1 MSQQVHSPVSH
12 FRLLVVVGIVFA
24 VAAVMLWR
32 AVDLHVLNKDFLQ
45 SQGNA
50 RYMRTMPVAAHRGVI
65 TDRHGEPLA
74 VSTPVDSVW
83 INPAEF
89 MSARTSWNK
98 IINLLSLNADKVER
112 LVLQRA
118 KREFVYL
125 KRHIRPELAEKV
137 AALNI
142 DGVYLQREYR
152 RYYPAGEVAAHVLGF
167 TNVDDAG
174 QEGLELAYN
183 DWLRGKSG
191 RKMVIKDRLGRTI
204 KHVESI
210 QAAEPGKDLMLSID
224 RRLQYLT
231 YRELKRA
238 VLQYKA
244 KSGSAV
250 ILDTQTGE
258 VLAMANQPSYNP
270 NNRKKLSSYRLRN
283 RAVTDVFEPGS
294 TIKPFTIAAAL
305 ESGRYKANSIV
316 NTSPGYFRIG
326 KYVVQDIKNY
336 GRINLSTIMAK
347 SSNVGASKLALGI
360 SAKNLTDLH
369 SRIGFG
375 FSTGSGFPG
384 EVGGILNM
392 PTEKQ
397 LVEKATLSYGY
408 GLSVTPLQL
417 ARSYAAIANNG
428 VMPAVS
434 FTRIEQVENETKV
447 MSVKHAKQIRK
458 MLEAVVSKDGTGN
471 KASVAGYRI
480 AGKTGTVK
488 KASAGG
494 YSDDSYVAVFAGMAP
509 ASNPRLAMVV
519 TINEPVGDVYYGGKV
534 AAPVFSKVMSGA
546 LRLMDI
552 SPDNISNK
560 SAQLAGAPHITNI
573 TKGGTL

>member
-1 MSQQVHSPVSH
+1 MRQQVHSPVSH

-32 AVDLHVLNKDFLQ
+32 AVDLHVFNKEFLQ

-89 MSARTSWNK
+89 LTARTSWNK
-98 IINLLSLNADKVER
+98 LTRLLSLKTDKVER
-112 LVLQRA
+112 LVLQRK

-125 KRHIRPELAEKV
+125 KRHIRPDLAEQV

-142 DGVYLQREYR
+142 AGVYLQREYR

-167 TNVDDAG
+167 TNIDDVG

-183 DWLRGKSG
+183 DWLRGESG

-210 QAAEPGKDLMLSID
+210 QAAQPGKDLTLSID

-244 KSGSAV
+244 KSGSAI

-258 VLAMANQPSYNP
+258 VLAMVNQPSYNP
-270 NNRKKLSSYRLRN
+270 NNRSKLNSYRLRN

-294 TIKPFTIAAAL
+294 TIKPFTVAAAL
-305 ESGRYKANSIV
+305 ESGRFKPNSIV

-326 KYVVQDIKNY
+326 KYVVQDVKNY

-347 SSNVGASKLALGI
+347 SSNVGASKLALAI
-360 SAKNLTDLH
+360 SAKNLTDVH
-369 SRIGFG
+369 TRIGFG
-375 FSTGSGFPG
+375 FVTGSGFPG
-384 EVGGILNM
+384 EVGGIMNM

-397 LVEKATLSYGY
+397 LVERATLSYGY

-417 ARSYAAIANNG
+417 VRAYAAIANDG
-428 VMPAVS
+428 VMPHVS
-434 FTRIEQVENETKV
+434 FIKVAQAESKTRVLSAKY
-447 MSVKHAKQIRK
+447 AKQIRE
-458 MLEAVVSKDGTGN
+458 MLEVVVSKKGTGYR
-471 KASVAGYRI
+471 AAVSGYRI

-494 YSDDSYVAVFAGMAP
+494 YSDDRYVAVFAGMAP
-509 ASNPRLAMVV
+509 ASKPRLAMVV
-519 TINEPVGDVYYGGKV
+519 TINEPRGDVYYGGKI

-546 LRLMDI
+546 LRLLDI
-552 SPDNISNK
+552 APDNISNK
-560 SAQLAGAPHITNI
+560 SVHLADASTVKMGGAF
-573 TKGGTL
+573 

>member
-1 MSQQVHSPVSH
+1 MRQQVHSPVSH

-32 AVDLHVLNKDFLQ
+32 AVDLHVFNKEFLQ

-89 MSARTSWNK
+89 LTARTSWNK
-98 IINLLSLNADKVER
+98 LTRLLSLKTDKVER
-112 LVLQRA
+112 LVLQRK

-125 KRHIRPELAEKV
+125 KRHIRPDLAEQI

-142 DGVYLQREYR
+142 AGVYLQREYR

-167 TNVDDAG
+167 TNIDDVG

-183 DWLRGKSG
+183 DWLRGESG

-210 QAAEPGKDLMLSID
+210 QAAQPGKDLTLSID

-258 VLAMANQPSYNP
+258 VLAMVNQPSYNP
-270 NNRKKLSSYRLRN
+270 NNRSKLNSYRLRN

-294 TIKPFTIAAAL
+294 TIKPFTVAAAL
-305 ESGRYKANSIV
+305 ESGRFKPNSIV

-326 KYVVQDIKNY
+326 KYVVQDVKNY
-336 GRINLSTIMAK
+336 GQINLSTIMAK
-347 SSNVGASKLALGI
+347 SSNVGASKLALAI
-360 SAKNLTDLH
+360 SAKNLTDVH
-369 SRIGFG
+369 TRIGFG
-375 FSTGSGFPG
+375 FVTGSGFPG
-384 EVGGILNM
+384 EVGGIMNM

-397 LVEKATLSYGY
+397 LVERATLSYGY

-417 ARSYAAIANNG
+417 VRAYAAIANDG
-428 VMPAVS
+428 VMPHVS
-434 FTRIEQVENETKV
+434 FIRVNQAESETRVLSAKY
-447 MSVKHAKQIRK
+447 AKQIRE
-458 MLEAVVSKDGTGN
+458 MLEVVVSKKGTGYR
-471 KASVAGYRI
+471 AAVSGYRI

-494 YSDDSYVAVFAGMAP
+494 YSDDRYVAVFAGMAP
-509 ASNPRLAMVV
+509 ASKPRLAMVV
-519 TINEPVGDVYYGGKV
+519 TINEPRGDVYYGGKI

-546 LRLMDI
+546 LRLLDI
-552 SPDNISNK
+552 APDNIPNK
-560 SAQLAGAPHITNI
+560 SVHLADASTVKMGGAF
-573 TKGGTL
+573 

>member
-1 MSQQVHSPVSH
+1 MRQQVHSPVSH

-32 AVDLHVLNKDFLQ
+32 AVDLHVFNKEFLQ

-50 RYMRTMPVAAHRGVI
+50 RFMRTMPVAAHRGVI
-65 TDRHGEPLA
+65 TDRYGEPLA

-89 MSARTSWNK
+89 LTARTSWNK
-98 IINLLSLNADKVER
+98 LTRLLSLKTEKVER
-112 LVLQRA
+112 LVLQRK

-125 KRHIRPELAEKV
+125 KRHIRPDLAEQI

-142 DGVYLQREYR
+142 AGVYLQREYR

-167 TNVDDAG
+167 TNIDDVG

-183 DWLRGKSG
+183 DWLRGESG

-210 QAAEPGKDLMLSID
+210 QAAQPGKDLTLSID

-244 KSGSAV
+244 KSGSAI

-258 VLAMANQPSYNP
+258 VLAMVNQPSYNP
-270 NNRKKLSSYRLRN
+270 NNRSKLNSYRLRN

-305 ESGRYKANSIV
+305 ESGRFKPSSIV

-326 KYVVQDIKNY
+326 KYVVQDVKNY

-347 SSNVGASKLALGI
+347 SSNVGASKLALAI
-360 SAKNLTDLH
+360 SAKNLTDVH
-369 SRIGFG
+369 TRIGFG
-375 FSTGSGFPG
+375 FVTGSGFPG
-384 EVGGILNM
+384 EVGGIMNM

-397 LVEKATLSYGY
+397 LVERATLSYGY

-417 ARSYAAIANNG
+417 VHAYAAIANDG
-428 VMPAVS
+428 VMPHVS
-434 FTRIEQVENETKV
+434 FIKVAQAESKTRVLSAKY
-447 MSVKHAKQIRK
+447 AKQIRE
-458 MLEAVVSKDGTGN
+458 MLEVVVSKKGTGYR
-471 KASVAGYRI
+471 AAVSGYRI

-494 YSDDSYVAVFAGMAP
+494 YSDDRYVAVFAGMAP
-509 ASNPRLAMVV
+509 ASKPRLAMVV
-519 TINEPVGDVYYGGKV
+519 TINEPRGDVYYGGKI

-546 LRLMDI
+546 LRLLDI
-552 SPDNISNK
+552 APDNISNK
-560 SAQLAGAPHITNI
+560 SVHLADAATVKMGEAF
-573 TKGGTL
+573 

>member
-1 MSQQVHSPVSH
+1 MSNQVHIPVSH
-12 FRLLVVVGIVFA
+12 FRLLVVVGIVLA
-24 VAAVMLWR
+24 VAAIMLWR

-65 TDRHGEPLA
+65 TDRHGDPLA

-89 MSARTSWNK
+89 LTARTSWGHLTK
-98 IINLLSLNADKVER
+98 LLSLKIDKVER
-112 LVLQRA
+112 LVLQRK

-125 KRHIRPELAEKV
+125 KRHIRPDLGEQVEK
-137 AALNI
+137 LNI
-142 DGVYLQREYR
+142 AGVYLQREYR

-167 TNVDDAG
+167 TNIDDAG

-183 DWLRGKSG
+183 DWLQGQSGK
-191 RKMVIKDRLGRTI
+191 KMVIKDRLGRTI

-210 QAAEPGKDLMLSID
+210 KAAQPGNNLALSID

-238 VLQYKA
+238 VTQYKA

-250 ILDTQTGE
+250 ILDTKTGE
-258 VLAMANQPSYNP
+258 VLAMVNQPSYNP
-270 NNRKKLSSYRLRN
+270 NNRRKLKSSHLRN

-294 TIKPFTIAAAL
+294 TIKPFTVAAAL
-305 ESGRYKANSIV
+305 ESGKFKANSVI
-316 NTSPGYFRIG
+316 NTSPGYYSIG
-326 KYVVQDIKNY
+326 KYVVQDVKNY
-336 GRINLSTIMAK
+336 GRINLSTILSK
-347 SSNVGASKLALGI
+347 SSNIGASKLALGI
-360 SAKNLTDLH
+360 SAKNLTDVH

-384 EVGGILNM
+384 EVAGIINL

-397 LVEKATLSYGY
+397 LVERATLSYGY

-417 ARSYAAIANNG
+417 ARAYGAIANNG
-428 VMPAVS
+428 MMPATS
-434 FTRIEQVENETKV
+434 FIRVEEIERGERVLPKEY
-447 MSVKHAKQIRK
+447 AKQIRK
-458 MLEAVVSKDGTGN
+458 MLEAVVNKNGTGSR
-471 KASVAGYRI
+471 AAVAGYRI
-480 AGKTGTVK
+480 SGKTGTVK

-494 YSDDSYVAVFAGMAP
+494 YSDDSYVALFAGMAP

-519 TINEPVGDVYYGGKV
+519 TINEPQGDVYYGGKV

-546 LRLMDI
+546 LRLMNI
-552 SPDNISNK
+552 APDNVSDNK
-560 SAQLAGAPHITNI
+560 VQLATL
-573 TKGGTL
+573 TKRGGI

>member
-1 MSQQVHSPVSH
+1 MSNQVHSPVSL

-24 VAAVMLWR
+24 VAATMLWR

-65 TDRHGEPLA
+65 TDRHGDPLA

-89 MSARTSWNK
+89 LTARTSWGQLTK
-98 IINLLSLNADKVER
+98 LLSLKIDKVER
-112 LVLQRA
+112 LVLQRE

-125 KRHIRPELAEKV
+125 KRHIHPDLAEQVEK
-137 AALNI
+137 LNI
-142 DGVYLQREYR
+142 AGVYLQREYH
-152 RYYPAGEVAAHVLGF
+152 RYYPAGEVTAHVLGF
-167 TNVDDAG
+167 TNIDDAG

-183 DWLRGKSG
+183 DWLQGKSG
-191 RKMVIKDRLGRTI
+191 KKMVIKDRLGRTI
-204 KHVESI
+204 KHVESVK
-210 QAAEPGKDLMLSID
+210 AAQPGNDLALSID

-238 VLQYKA
+238 VNQYKA

-250 ILDTQTGE
+250 ILDTKTGE
-258 VLAMANQPSYNP
+258 VLAMVNQPSYNP
-270 NNRKKLSSYRLRN
+270 NNRRKLKSSHLRN

-294 TIKPFTIAAAL
+294 TIKPFTVAAAL
-305 ESGRYKANSIV
+305 ESGKFKASSVIS
-316 NTSPGYFRIG
+316 TSPGYYRIG
-326 KYVVQDIKNY
+326 KYVVQDVKNY
-336 GRINLSTIMAK
+336 GRINLSTILSK
-347 SSNVGASKLALGI
+347 SSNIGASKLALGI
-360 SAKNLTDLH
+360 SAKNLTDVH

-384 EVGGILNM
+384 EVAGIINL

-397 LVEKATLSYGY
+397 LVERATLSYGY

-417 ARSYAAIANNG
+417 ARAYGAIANDG
-428 VMPAVS
+428 VMPTTS
-434 FTRIEQVENETKV
+434 FIRVDEAERKERVLPI
-447 MSVKHAKQIRK
+447 KHAKQVRK
-458 MLEAVVSKDGTGN
+458 MLEAVVSKKGTGSR
-471 KASVAGYRI
+471 AAVAGYRI
-480 AGKTGTVK
+480 SGKTGTVK

-494 YSDDSYVAVFAGMAP
+494 YSDDGYIALFAGMAP

-519 TINEPVGDVYYGGKV
+519 TINEPQGDVYYGGKV

-552 SPDNISNK
+552 APDNVSDNTVQF
-560 SAQLAGAPHITNI
+560 ATLTTGGNI
-573 TKGGTL
+573 

>member
-1 MSQQVHSPVSH
+1 LSNQVHSPVSH

-24 VAAVMLWR
+24 VTAVMLWR
-32 AVDLHVLNKDFLQ
+32 AVDLHVMNKDFLQ

-89 MSARTSWNK
+89 MTARTSWNK
-98 IINLLSLNADKVER
+98 VISLLSLNTEKVER

-118 KREFVYL
+118 EREFVYL
-125 KRHIRPELAEKV
+125 KRHIRPELAGKV

-167 TNVDDAG
+167 TNIDDAG

-183 DWLRGKSG
+183 DWLRGDSG
-191 RKMVIKDRLGRTI
+191 RKMVIKDRLGRTV

-210 QAAEPGKDLMLSID
+210 QAAQPGKDLTLSID

-238 VLQYKA
+238 VLRYKA

-250 ILDTQTGE
+250 ILDTRTGE

-294 TIKPFTIAAAL
+294 TIKPFTVAAAL
-305 ESGRYKANSIV
+305 ESGRFKSNSVV
-316 NTSPGYFRIG
+316 NTSPGFFRIG

-360 SAKNLTDLH
+360 SAKNLTDVH

-375 FSTGSGFPG
+375 LTTGSGFPG

-392 PTEKQ
+392 PNEKQ

-434 FTRIEQVENETKV
+434 FTRIEKVENETKV
-447 MSVKHAKQIRK
+447 LSAKYAKQIRE
-458 MLEAVVSKDGTGN
+458 MLEAVVSKEGTGN
-471 KASVAGYRI
+471 RASVAGYRI

-494 YSDDSYVAVFAGMAP
+494 YSDDSYIAVFAGMAP

-519 TINEPVGDVYYGGKV
+519 TINEPDGDIYYGGKV

-552 SPDNISNK
+552 SPDNILNK
-560 SAQLAGAPHITNI
+560 SAQLAGLSEINKREAFE
-573 TKGGTL
+573 

>member
-1 MSQQVHSPVSH
+1 MRQQVHSPVSH

-32 AVDLHVLNKDFLQ
+32 AVDLHVFNKEFLQ

-50 RYMRTMPVAAHRGVI
+50 RFMRTMPVAAHRGVI
-65 TDRHGEPLA
+65 TDRYGEPLA

-89 MSARTSWNK
+89 LTARTSWNK
-98 IINLLSLNADKVER
+98 LTRLLSLKTEKVER
-112 LVLQRA
+112 LVLQRK

-125 KRHIRPELAEKV
+125 KRHIRPDLAEQV

-142 DGVYLQREYR
+142 AGVYLQREYR

-167 TNVDDAG
+167 TNIDDVG

-183 DWLRGKSG
+183 DWLRGESG

-210 QAAEPGKDLMLSID
+210 QAAQPGKDLTLSID

-244 KSGSAV
+244 KSGSAI

-258 VLAMANQPSYNP
+258 VLAMVNQPSYNP
-270 NNRKKLSSYRLRN
+270 NNRSKLNSYRLRN

-305 ESGRYKANSIV
+305 ESGRFKPSSIV

-326 KYVVQDIKNY
+326 KYVVQDVKNY

-347 SSNVGASKLALGI
+347 SSNVGASKLALAI
-360 SAKNLTDLH
+360 SAKNLTDVH
-369 SRIGFG
+369 TRIGFG
-375 FSTGSGFPG
+375 FVTGSGFPG
-384 EVGGILNM
+384 EVGGIMNM

-397 LVEKATLSYGY
+397 LVERATLSYGY

-417 ARSYAAIANNG
+417 VHAYAAIANDG
-428 VMPAVS
+428 VMPHVS
-434 FTRIEQVENETKV
+434 FIKVAQAESKTRVLSAKY
-447 MSVKHAKQIRK
+447 AKQIRE
-458 MLEAVVSKDGTGN
+458 MLEVVVSKKGTGYR
-471 KASVAGYRI
+471 AAVSGYRI

-494 YSDDSYVAVFAGMAP
+494 YSDDRYVAVFAGMAP
-509 ASNPRLAMVV
+509 ASKPRLAMVV
-519 TINEPVGDVYYGGKV
+519 TINEPRGDVYYGGKI

-546 LRLMDI
+546 LRLLDI
-552 SPDNISNK
+552 APDNISNK
-560 SAQLAGAPHITNI
+560 SVHLADAATVKMGEAF
-573 TKGGTL
+573 

>member
-1 MSQQVHSPVSH
+1 MKQQVHNPVSH
-12 FRLLVVVGIVFA
+12 FRLLVVVGVVFA

-32 AVDLHVLNKDFLQ
+32 AVDLHILNKDFLQ

-50 RYMRTMPVAAHRGVI
+50 RYMRTMPVAAHRGMI
-65 TDRHGEPLA
+65 TDRYGDPLA

-89 MSARTSWNK
+89 MTARKSWK
-98 IINLLSLNADKVER
+98 GLAKLLSLKTDKVER

-125 KRHIRPELAEKV
+125 KRHIRPDLAEQIAK
-137 AALNI
+137 LNI
-142 DGVYLQREYR
+142 AGVYLQREYH

-167 TNVDDAG
+167 TNIDDVG

-191 RKMVIKDRLGRTI
+191 KKMVIKDRLGRTI

-210 QAAEPGKDLMLSID
+210 KSAQPGKDLTLSID

-238 VLQYKA
+238 VKHYNA

-250 ILDTQTGE
+250 ILDTKTGE
-258 VLAMANQPSYNP
+258 VLAMVNQPSYNP
-270 NNRKKLSSYRLRN
+270 NNRRKLKSSHLRN

-294 TIKPFTIAAAL
+294 TIKPFTVAAAL
-305 ESGRYKANSIV
+305 ESGKFKADSVV

-326 KYVVQDIKNY
+326 KYVVQDVRNY
-336 GRINLSTIMAK
+336 GRINLSTILSK
-347 SSNVGASKLALGI
+347 SSNIGASKLALAI
-360 SAKNLTDLH
+360 TAKNLTDVH

-384 EVGGILNM
+384 EVAGIINL

-397 LVEKATLSYGY
+397 LVERATLSYGY

-417 ARSYAAIANNG
+417 ARAYGAIANDG
-428 VMPAVS
+428 VMPSTS
-434 FTRIEQVENETKV
+434 FIRVEHAEREERVLSK
-447 MSVKHAKQIRK
+447 KHSKQIRK
-458 MLEAVVSKDGTGN
+458 MLEGVVTKKGTGSR
-471 KASVAGYRI
+471 AAVSGYRI
-480 AGKTGTVK
+480 SGKTGTIK

-494 YSDDSYVAVFAGMAP
+494 YSDDSYIAVFAGMAP

-519 TINEPVGDVYYGGKV
+519 TISEPRGDVYYGGKV

-552 SPDNISNK
+552 APDNINENSVK
-560 SAQLAGAPHITNI
+560 LARLKMGGHI
-573 TKGGTL
+573 

>member
-1 MSQQVHSPVSH
+1 MSQQVHNPVNH

-24 VAAVMLWR
+24 VAVVMIWR
-32 AVDLHVLNKDFLQ
+32 AVDLHVLNKSFLQ

-65 TDRHGEPLA
+65 TDRYGDPLA

-89 MSARTSWNK
+89 MTARTSWNK
-98 IINLLSLNADKVER
+98 LTQLLSLKIEKIER
-112 LVLQRA
+112 LVLQRE

-125 KRHIRPELAEKV
+125 KRHIRPELGEKV

-142 DGVYLQREYR
+142 AGVYLQREYR

-167 TNVDDAG
+167 TNIDDAG

-183 DWLRGKSG
+183 DWLRGESG

-210 QAAEPGKDLMLSID
+210 EAAQPGKDLTLSID

-258 VLAMANQPSYNP
+258 VLAMVNQPSYNP
-270 NNRKKLSSYRLRN
+270 NNRKKLKSSHLRN

-294 TIKPFTIAAAL
+294 TIKPFTVAAAL
-305 ESGRYKANSIV
+305 ESGKFKSNSIV
-316 NTSPGYFRIG
+316 NTNPGYYRIG
-326 KYVVQDIKNY
+326 KYVVQDVKNY
-336 GRINLSTIMAK
+336 GWIDLSTILSK
-347 SSNVGASKLALGI
+347 SSNIGASKLALAI
-360 SAKNLTDLH
+360 SAKNLNDVH

-384 EVGGILNM
+384 EVGGIINL
-392 PTEKQ
+392 PSEKQ
-397 LVEKATLSYGY
+397 LVERATLSYGY

-417 ARSYAAIANNG
+417 ARSYAAIANDG

-434 FTRIEQVENETKV
+434 FIRVNEAANETRV
-447 MSVKHAKQIRK
+447 LSIKHAKQIRE
-458 MLEAVVSKDGTGN
+458 MLESVVSKKGTGSR
-471 KASVAGYRI
+471 AAVSGYRI
-480 AGKTGTVK
+480 SGKTGTVK

-494 YSDDSYVAVFAGMAP
+494 YSDDRYVATFAGMAP
-509 ASNPRLAMVV
+509 TSNPRLAMVV
-519 TINEPVGDVYYGGKV
+519 IINEPRGEVYYGGKI

-552 SPDNISNK
+552 APDNVTNK
-560 SAQLAGAPHITNI
+560 TVQLATFAM
-573 TKGGTL
+573 GGKI

>member
-1 MSQQVHSPVSH
+1 MSNQVHSPVSH

-32 AVDLHVLNKDFLQ
+32 AVDLHVMNKDFLQ

-65 TDRHGEPLA
+65 TDRHGDPLA

-89 MSARTSWNK
+89 MTARASWGK
-98 IINLLSLNADKVER
+98 VTNLLSLNKEKVER

-125 KRHIRPELAEKV
+125 KRHIRPDLAEKV

-142 DGVYLQREYR
+142 AGVYLQREYR
-152 RYYPAGEVAAHVLGF
+152 RYYPTGEVAAHVLGF

-183 DWLRGKSG
+183 DWLRGESG
-191 RKMVIKDRLGRTI
+191 RKMVMKDRLGRTI

-210 QAAEPGKDLMLSID
+210 QAAQPGKDLTLSID
-224 RRLQYLT
+224 RRLQYLA

-244 KSGSAV
+244 KSASAV
-250 ILDTQTGE
+250 ILDTKTGE
-258 VLAMANQPSYNP
+258 VLAMVNQPSFNP
-270 NNRKKLSSYRLRN
+270 NNRSKLNSYRLRN

-294 TIKPFTIAAAL
+294 TIKPFTVAAAL
-305 ESGRYKANSIV
+305 ESGRFKPGSVV
-316 NTSPGYFRIG
+316 NTSPGYFHIG

-347 SSNVGASKLALGI
+347 SSNVGASKLALAI
-360 SAKNLTDLH
+360 SAKDLTEVH
-369 SRIGFG
+369 SRLGFG
-375 FSTGSGFPG
+375 FTTGSGFPG
-384 EVGGILNM
+384 EVAGILNM
-392 PTEKQ
+392 PNEKQ

-417 ARSYAAIANNG
+417 ARSYAAIANDG

-434 FTRIEQVENETKV
+434 FTRIDEPEQEIKVLSEN
-447 MSVKHAKQIRK
+447 HAKQIRK
-458 MLEAVVSKDGTGN
+458 MLETVVSKNGTGYQ
-471 KASVAGYRI
+471 AAVSGYRI

-494 YSDDSYVAVFAGMAP
+494 YSDDRYVAVFAGMAP

-519 TINEPVGDVYYGGKV
+519 TINEPKGDVYYGGKV

-552 SPDNISNK
+552 APDNISNK
-560 SAQLAGAPHITNI
+560 SMRLA
-573 TKGGTL
+573 KLDMGGSI

>member
-24 VAAVMLWR
+24 VAAVMMWR
-32 AVDLHVLNKDFLQ
+32 AVDLHVFNKDFLQ

-65 TDRHGEPLA
+65 SDRNGEPLA

-89 MSARTSWNK
+89 ITARTSWNK
-98 IINLLSLNADKVER
+98 LTRLLSLNAEKVER
-112 LVLQRA
+112 MVLQRM

-125 KRHIRPELAEKV
+125 KRHVRPDLAKQV

-167 TNVDDAG
+167 TNIDDAG

-183 DWLRGKSG
+183 DWLRGESG
-191 RKMVIKDRLGRTI
+191 RKMVIKDRLGRTV

-210 QAAEPGKDLMLSID
+210 QSAQPGKDLTLSID

-250 ILDTQTGE
+250 ILDTKTGE
-258 VLAMANQPSYNP
+258 VLAMVNQPSYNP
-270 NNRKKLSSYRLRN
+270 NNRSKLKSSHLRN

-305 ESGRYKANSIV
+305 ESKRFKSKSIV

-326 KYVVQDIKNY
+326 KYVVQDVKNY

-347 SSNVGASKLALGI
+347 SSNVGASKLALAI
-360 SAKNLTDLH
+360 SAKNLNDVH

-375 FSTGSGFPG
+375 FTTGSGFPG
-384 EVGGILNM
+384 EVGGIIKM

-397 LVEKATLSYGY
+397 LVERATLSYGY
-408 GLSVTPLQL
+408 GISVTPLQL
-417 ARSYAAIANNG
+417 ARAYAAIANDG
-428 VMPAVS
+428 VMPAIS
-434 FTRIEQVENETKV
+434 FIRTNQSTNETRV
-447 MSVKHAKQIRK
+447 LSAEYAKQIRE
-458 MLEAVVSKDGTGN
+458 MLEGVVSKKGTGSR
-471 KASVAGYRI
+471 AAVSGYRI

-494 YSDDSYVAVFAGMAP
+494 YSDDRYVAVFAGMAP
-509 ASNPRLAMVV
+509 ASNPRFAMVV
-519 TINEPVGDVYYGGKV
+519 TINEPRGDVYYGGKI

-546 LRLMDI
+546 LRLMNI
-552 SPDNISNK
+552 APDNISNK
-560 SAQLAGAPHITNI
+560 SVHLADASTG
-573 TKGGTL
+573 KEGGVF

>member
-1 MSQQVHSPVSH
+1 MSNQVHSPVSH
-12 FRLLVVVGIVFA
+12 FRLLVVVGIVLA
-24 VAAVMLWR
+24 VAAVLLWR

-65 TDRHGEPLA
+65 TDRHGDPLA

-89 MSARTSWNK
+89 LTARTSWGK
-98 IINLLSLNADKVER
+98 LTKLLSLKLDKVER
-112 LVLQRA
+112 LVLQRE

-125 KRHIRPELAEKV
+125 KRHIRPDLGEQVEK
-137 AALNI
+137 LNI
-142 DGVYLQREYR
+142 AGVYLQREYH

-167 TNVDDAG
+167 TNIDDAG

-183 DWLRGKSG
+183 DWLQGQSGK
-191 RKMVIKDRLGRTI
+191 KMVIKDRLGRTI

-210 QAAEPGKDLMLSID
+210 KAAQPGNDLVLSID

-238 VLQYKA
+238 VNQYKA

-250 ILDTQTGE
+250 ILDTKTGE
-258 VLAMANQPSYNP
+258 VLAMVNQPSYNP
-270 NNRKKLSSYRLRN
+270 NNRRKLKSSHLRN

-294 TIKPFTIAAAL
+294 TIKPFTVAAAL
-305 ESGRYKANSIV
+305 ESGKFKANSVI
-316 NTSPGYFRIG
+316 NTSPGYYRIG

-336 GRINLSTIMAK
+336 GRINLSTILSK
-347 SSNVGASKLALGI
+347 SSNIGASKLALGI
-360 SAKNLTDLH
+360 SAKNLTDVH

-384 EVGGILNM
+384 EVAGIINL

-397 LVEKATLSYGY
+397 LVERATLSYGY

-417 ARSYAAIANNG
+417 ARAYGAIANDG
-428 VMPAVS
+428 MMPATS
-434 FTRIEQVENETKV
+434 FIRVDKVEREERVLPKEY
-447 MSVKHAKQIRK
+447 AKQIRK
-458 MLEAVVSKDGTGN
+458 MLEAVVSKNGTGSR
-471 KASVAGYRI
+471 AAVAGYRI
-480 AGKTGTVK
+480 SGKTGTVK

-494 YSDDSYVAVFAGMAP
+494 YSDDSYIALFAGMAP

-519 TINEPVGDVYYGGKV
+519 TINEPQGDVYYGGKV

-552 SPDNISNK
+552 APDNVSNNTV
-560 SAQLAGAPHITNI
+560 QLATLTSGGNI
-573 TKGGTL
+573 

>member
-1 MSQQVHSPVSH
+1 MSNQVHSPVSH
-12 FRLLVVVGIVFA
+12 FRLLVVVGIVFF

-32 AVDLHVLNKDFLQ
+32 AVDLHVMNKDFLQ

-89 MSARTSWNK
+89 MTARTSWNK
-98 IINLLSLNADKVER
+98 VISLLSLNTEKVER

-118 KREFVYL
+118 EREFVYL
-125 KRHIRPELAEKV
+125 KRHIRPELAGKV

-167 TNVDDAG
+167 TNIDDAG

-183 DWLRGKSG
+183 DWLRGDSG
-191 RKMVIKDRLGRTI
+191 RKMVIKDRLGRTV

-210 QAAEPGKDLMLSID
+210 QAAQPGKDLTLSID

-250 ILDTQTGE
+250 ILDTRTGE

-294 TIKPFTIAAAL
+294 TIKPFTVAAAL
-305 ESGRYKANSIV
+305 ESGRFKSNSVV
-316 NTSPGYFRIG
+316 NTSPGFFRIG

-360 SAKNLTDLH
+360 SAKNLTDVH

-375 FSTGSGFPG
+375 LTTGSGFPG

-392 PTEKQ
+392 PNEKQ

-434 FTRIEQVENETKV
+434 FTRIEKVENETKV
-447 MSVKHAKQIRK
+447 LSAKYAKQIRE
-458 MLEAVVSKDGTGN
+458 MLEAVVSKEGTGN
-471 KASVAGYRI
+471 RASVAGYRI

-494 YSDDSYVAVFAGMAP
+494 YSDDSYIAVFAGMAP

-519 TINEPVGDVYYGGKV
+519 TINEPDGDIYYGGKV

-552 SPDNISNK
+552 SPDNILNK
-560 SAQLAGAPHITNI
+560 SAQLAGLSEINKREAFE
-573 TKGGTL
+573 

>member
-1 MSQQVHSPVSH
+1 MSNQVHSPVSH

-24 VAAVMLWR
+24 VAALMLWR
-32 AVDLHVLNKDFLQ
+32 AVDLHVMNKDFLQ

-89 MSARTSWNK
+89 LAARASWGK
-98 IINLLSLNADKVER
+98 LITLLSLNAEKVER
-112 LVLQRA
+112 MVLQRA

-125 KRHIRPELAEKV
+125 KRHIRPDLAEKV

-152 RYYPAGEVAAHVLGF
+152 RYYPAGEVTAHVLGF

-174 QEGLELAYN
+174 QEGMELAYN
-183 DWLRGKSG
+183 DWLRGKPG
-191 RKMVIKDRLGRTI
+191 RKMVMKDRLGRTI
-204 KHVESI
+204 KYVESI
-210 QAAEPGKDLMLSID
+210 KAAQPGKDLALSID
-224 RRLQYLT
+224 RRLQYLA

-244 KSGSAV
+244 KSASAV
-250 ILDTQTGE
+250 ILDTKTGE
-258 VLAMANQPSYNP
+258 VLAMVNQPSYNP
-270 NNRKKLSSYRLRN
+270 NNRSKLDSYRLRN

-294 TIKPFTIAAAL
+294 TIKPFTVAAAL
-305 ESGRYKANSIV
+305 ESGKFKPTSMV
-316 NTSPGYFRIG
+316 NTSPGYFQIG
-326 KYVVQDIKNY
+326 KYVVQDPRNY
-336 GRINLSTIMAK
+336 GRIDLATILSK
-347 SSNVGASKLALGI
+347 SSNVGASKLALAI
-360 SAKNLTDLH
+360 KARDLSEVH

-375 FSTGSGFPG
+375 FISGSGFPG
-384 EVGGILNM
+384 EVGGIVTM

-417 ARSYAAIANNG
+417 ARSYAVIANDG

-434 FTRIEQVENETKV
+434 FTRINQVENKIRVLSEKE
-447 MSVKHAKQIRK
+447 AKQIRK
-458 MLEAVVSKDGTGN
+458 MLEKVVSEKGTG
-471 KASVAGYRI
+471 KLAAVSGYRI

-494 YSDDSYVAVFAGMAP
+494 YSDDRYIAVFAGMAP

-519 TINEPVGDVYYGGKV
+519 TINEPKGDVYYGGRV
-534 AAPVFSKVMSGA
+534 AAPVFSHVMSGA

-552 SPDNISNK
+552 APDNISNK
-560 SAQLAGAPHITNI
+560 SVQLARF
-573 TKGGTL
+573 TKGGKI

>member
-1 MSQQVHSPVSH
+1 MSNQVHSPVSH

-65 TDRHGEPLA
+65 TDRHGDPLA

-89 MSARTSWNK
+89 MTARSSWNQLIK
-98 IINLLSLNADKVER
+98 LLSLKTDKVER

-137 AALNI
+137 AALNVA
-142 DGVYLQREYR
+142 GVYLQREYH
-152 RYYPAGEVAAHVLGF
+152 RYYPTGEVAAHVLGF
-167 TNVDDAG
+167 TNIDDAG

-210 QAAEPGKDLMLSID
+210 QAAEPGKDLALSID

-238 VLQYKA
+238 VQQYKA

-250 ILDTQTGE
+250 ILDTKTGE
-258 VLAMANQPSYNP
+258 VLAMVNQPSYNP
-270 NNRKKLSSYRLRN
+270 NNRSKLKSSHLRN

-294 TIKPFTIAAAL
+294 TIKPFTVAAAL
-305 ESGRYKANSIV
+305 ESGKFKTNSVV
-316 NTSPGYFRIG
+316 NTSPGYYRIG
-326 KYVVQDIKNY
+326 KYVVQDVKNY
-336 GRINLSTIMAK
+336 GRINLSTILSK
-347 SSNVGASKLALGI
+347 SSNIGASKLALGI
-360 SAKNLTDLH
+360 SAKNLTDVH

-384 EVGGILNM
+384 EVGGIINL

-397 LVEKATLSYGY
+397 VVERATLAYGY

-417 ARSYAAIANNG
+417 ARAYAAIANDG
-428 VMPAVS
+428 IMPATS
-434 FTRIEQVENETKV
+434 FIRIDEVDREERVLSK
-447 MSVKHAKQIRK
+447 KYAKQIRE
-458 MLEAVVSKDGTGN
+458 MLEAVVSRKGTGSL
-471 KASVAGYRI
+471 ASVAGYRI
-480 AGKTGTVK
+480 SGKTGTVK

-494 YSDDSYVAVFAGMAP
+494 YTDDSYVALFAGMAP

-519 TINEPVGDVYYGGKV
+519 TINEPQGDVYYGGKV

-552 SPDNISNK
+552 APDNVTDKNV
-560 SAQLAGAPHITNI
+560 QLVAALPTA
-573 TKGGTL
+573 KGGKI

>member
-1 MSQQVHSPVSH
+1 MSNQVHSPVSH

-32 AVDLHVLNKDFLQ
+32 AVDLHVMNKGFLQ

-65 TDRHGEPLA
+65 TDRYGEPLA

-89 MSARTSWNK
+89 LTARSSWHK
-98 IINLLSLNADKVER
+98 LVNLLSLKTEKVER
-112 LVLQRA
+112 LVMQRA

-137 AALNI
+137 AALNVA
-142 DGVYLQREYR
+142 GVYLQREYR

-167 TNVDDAG
+167 TNIDDAG

-183 DWLRGKSG
+183 DWLRGDSG
-191 RKMVIKDRLGRTI
+191 RKMVIKDRLGRTV

-210 QAAEPGKDLMLSID
+210 QAAEPGKDLALSID

-231 YRELKRA
+231 YRELKHA

-250 ILDTQTGE
+250 ILDTKTGE

-270 NNRKKLSSYRLRN
+270 NNRKKLNSYRLRN

-294 TIKPFTIAAAL
+294 TIKPFTVAAAL
-305 ESGRYKANSIV
+305 ESGRFKSNSVV

-360 SAKNLTDLH
+360 SAKELTEVH
-369 SRIGFG
+369 NRIGFG
-375 FSTGSGFPG
+375 FITGSGFPG

-417 ARSYAAIANNG
+417 ARSYAAIANDG
-428 VMPAVS
+428 VLPAVS
-434 FTRIEQVENETKV
+434 FTRIAEGKNEIQVFAP
-447 MSVKHAKQIRK
+447 KHAKQIRT
-458 MLEAVVSKDGTGN
+458 MLEAVVSKDGTGHR
-471 KASVAGYRI
+471 ASVAGYRI

-488 KASAGG
+488 KASGGG

-519 TINEPVGDVYYGGKV
+519 TINEPRGDVYYGGKV

-560 SAQLAGAPHITNI
+560 QTQFAEHASHVNNR
-573 TKGGTL
+573 KGGTL

>member
-1 MSQQVHSPVSH
+1 MSNQVHSPVSH

-65 TDRHGEPLA
+65 TDRHGDPLA

-89 MSARTSWNK
+89 MTARSSWNQLIK
-98 IINLLSLNADKVER
+98 LLSLKTDKVER

-137 AALNI
+137 AALNVA
-142 DGVYLQREYR
+142 GVYLQREYH
-152 RYYPAGEVAAHVLGF
+152 RYYPTGEVAAHVLGF
-167 TNVDDAG
+167 TNIDDAG

-210 QAAEPGKDLMLSID
+210 QAAEPGKDLILSID

-238 VLQYKA
+238 VQKYKA

-250 ILDTQTGE
+250 ILDTKTGE
-258 VLAMANQPSYNP
+258 VLAMVNQPSYNP
-270 NNRKKLSSYRLRN
+270 NNRSKLKSSHLRN

-294 TIKPFTIAAAL
+294 TIKPFTVAAAL
-305 ESGRYKANSIV
+305 ESGKFNSNSIID
-316 NTSPGYFRIG
+316 TSPGYYRIG
-326 KYVVQDIKNY
+326 KYVVQDVKNY
-336 GRINLSTIMAK
+336 GRINLSTILAK
-347 SSNVGASKLALGI
+347 SSNMGASKLALGI
-360 SAKNLTDLH
+360 SAKNLTDVH

-384 EVGGILNM
+384 EVGGIINL

-397 LVEKATLSYGY
+397 LVERATLSYGY
-408 GLSVTPLQL
+408 GVSVTPLQL
-417 ARSYAAIANNG
+417 ARAYGAIANDG
-428 VMPAVS
+428 VMPATS
-434 FTRIEQVENETKV
+434 FIRIDEVEREEIVLQK
-447 MSVKHAKQIRK
+447 KYAQQIRK
-458 MLEAVVSKDGTGN
+458 MLEDVVSKNGSGSR
-471 KASVAGYRI
+471 AAVSGYRI
-480 AGKTGTVK
+480 SGKTGTVK

-494 YSDDSYVAVFAGMAP
+494 YTDDSYVALFAGMAP

-519 TINEPVGDVYYGGKV
+519 TINEPRGDVYYGGKV

-552 SPDNISNK
+552 APDNVSDKNV
-560 SAQLAGAPHITNI
+560 QLVAALP
-573 TKGGTL
+573 KLEGGKI

>member
-1 MSQQVHSPVSH
+1 MCQQVHSPVSH

-24 VAAVMLWR
+24 VAAVMMWR
-32 AVDLHVLNKDFLQ
+32 AVDLHVMNKDFLQ

-65 TDRHGEPLA
+65 TDRHGDPLA

-83 INPAEF
+83 INPVEF
-89 MSARTSWNK
+89 LTARASWNK
-98 IINLLSLNADKVER
+98 ITSLLSLNKDKVER
-112 LVLQRA
+112 LVMQRSN
-118 KREFVYL
+118 REFVYL
-125 KRHIRPELAEKV
+125 KRHIRPDLAEQV

-152 RYYPAGEVAAHVLGF
+152 RYYPTGEVAAHVLGF
-167 TNVDDAG
+167 TNIDDAG

-183 DWLRGKSG
+183 DWLRGESG
-191 RKMVIKDRLGRTI
+191 RKMVMKDRLGRTI

-210 QAAEPGKDLMLSID
+210 QAAQPGKDFTLSID
-224 RRLQYLT
+224 RRLQYLA

-244 KSGSAV
+244 KSASAV
-250 ILDTQTGE
+250 ILDTKTGE
-258 VLAMANQPSYNP
+258 VLAMVNQPSYNP
-270 NNRKKLSSYRLRN
+270 NNRSKLDSYRLRN

-294 TIKPFTIAAAL
+294 TIKPFTVAAAL
-305 ESGRYKANSIV
+305 ESGRFKPDSVV
-316 NTSPGYFRIG
+316 NTSPGYFHIG
-326 KYVVQDIKNY
+326 KYVVQDVKNY
-336 GRINLSTIMAK
+336 GRIDLATILAK
-347 SSNVGASKLALGI
+347 SSNIGASKLALGI
-360 SAKNLTDLH
+360 TAKNLTDVH

-375 FSTGSGFPG
+375 FTTGSGFPG

-417 ARSYAAIANNG
+417 ARAYAAIANNG

-434 FTRIEQVENETKV
+434 FTRISQAENETKV
-447 MSVKHAKQIRK
+447 LSAKHAKQIRM
-458 MLEAVVSKDGTGN
+458 MLEAVVSEKGTGYR
-471 KASVAGYRI
+471 AAVSGYRI

-494 YSDDSYVAVFAGMAP
+494 YSDDRYLAVFAGMAP
-509 ASNPRLAMVV
+509 VSNPRLAMVV
-519 TINEPVGDVYYGGKV
+519 TINEPKGDIYYGGKV

-552 SPDNISNK
+552 APDNVSNN
-560 SAQLAGAPHITNI
+560 SMRLAKLGLGENI
-573 TKGGTL
+573 

>member
-24 VAAVMLWR
+24 VVAVMLWR

-89 MSARTSWNK
+89 LTARTSWNK
-98 IINLLSLNADKVER
+98 LTQLLSLKIEKVER
-112 LVLQRA
+112 LVLQRE

-125 KRHIRPELAEKV
+125 KRHIRPELGEQV
-137 AALNI
+137 AVLNI
-142 DGVYLQREYR
+142 AGVYLQREYR

-167 TNVDDAG
+167 TNIDDAG

-183 DWLRGKSG
+183 DWLRGEAG

-210 QAAEPGKDLMLSID
+210 QAAQPGKDLTLSID

-250 ILDTQTGE
+250 ILDTKTGE
-258 VLAMANQPSYNP
+258 VLAMVNQPSYNP
-270 NNRKKLSSYRLRN
+270 NNRSKLKSSHLRN

-294 TIKPFTIAAAL
+294 TIKPFTVAAAL
-305 ESGRYKANSIV
+305 ESEKFKPGSIV
-316 NTSPGYFRIG
+316 NTNPGYYRIG
-326 KYVVQDIKNY
+326 KYVVQDVKNY
-336 GRINLSTIMAK
+336 GRINLSTILSK
-347 SSNVGASKLALGI
+347 SSNIGASKLALAI
-360 SAKNLTDLH
+360 PAKNLNDVH

-384 EVGGILNM
+384 EVGGIINM
-392 PTEKQ
+392 PIEKQ
-397 LVEKATLSYGY
+397 LVERATLSYGY

-417 ARSYAAIANNG
+417 ARSYAAIANDG

-434 FTRIEQVENETKV
+434 FVRVKQAEHETRVLSAE
-447 MSVKHAKQIRK
+447 HAKQIRK
-458 MLEAVVSKDGTGN
+458 MLEGVVSKEGTGSR
-471 KASVAGYRI
+471 AAVSGYRI
-480 AGKTGTVK
+480 SGKTGTVK
-488 KASAGG
+488 KANAGG

-519 TINEPVGDVYYGGKV
+519 TINEPRGDVYYGGKV

-552 SPDNISNK
+552 APDNVTNK
-560 SAQLAGAPHITNI
+560 SVQLAKLAV
-573 TKGGTL
+573 GGKI

>member
-1 MSQQVHSPVSH
+1 MRQQVHSPVSH

-32 AVDLHVLNKDFLQ
+32 AVDLHVFNKEFLQ

-89 MSARTSWNK
+89 LTARTSWNK
-98 IINLLSLNADKVER
+98 LTRLLSLKTDKVER
-112 LVLQRA
+112 LVLQRK

-125 KRHIRPELAEKV
+125 KRHIRPDLAEQV

-142 DGVYLQREYR
+142 AGVYLQREYR

-167 TNVDDAG
+167 TNIDDVG

-183 DWLRGKSG
+183 DWLRGESG

-210 QAAEPGKDLMLSID
+210 QAAQPGKDLTLSID

-238 VLQYKA
+238 VLQHKA
-244 KSGSAV
+244 KSGSAI

-258 VLAMANQPSYNP
+258 VLAMVNQPSYNP
-270 NNRKKLSSYRLRN
+270 NNRSKLNSYRLRN

-294 TIKPFTIAAAL
+294 TIKPFTVAAAL
-305 ESGRYKANSIV
+305 ESGRFKPNSIV

-326 KYVVQDIKNY
+326 KYVVQDVKNY
-336 GRINLSTIMAK
+336 GRINLSTIMAR
-347 SSNVGASKLALGI
+347 SSNVGASKLALAI
-360 SAKNLTDLH
+360 SAKNLTDVH
-369 SRIGFG
+369 TRIGFG
-375 FSTGSGFPG
+375 FVTGSGFPG
-384 EVGGILNM
+384 EVGGIMNM

-397 LVEKATLSYGY
+397 LVERATLSYGY

-417 ARSYAAIANNG
+417 VHAYAAIANDG
-428 VMPAVS
+428 VMPHVS
-434 FTRIEQVENETKV
+434 FIKVDQAESKTRVLSAKY
-447 MSVKHAKQIRK
+447 AKQIRE
-458 MLEAVVSKDGTGN
+458 MLEVVVSKKGTGYR
-471 KASVAGYRI
+471 AAVSGYRI

-494 YSDDSYVAVFAGMAP
+494 YSDDRYVAVFAGMAP
-509 ASNPRLAMVV
+509 ASKPRLAMVV
-519 TINEPVGDVYYGGKV
+519 TINEPRGDVYYGGKI

-546 LRLMDI
+546 LRLLDI
-552 SPDNISNK
+552 APDNISNK
-560 SAQLAGAPHITNI
+560 SVHLTDASTVKMGGAF
-573 TKGGTL
+573 

>member
-12 FRLLVVVGIVFA
+12 FRLLVVVGIVFT
-24 VAAVMLWR
+24 VVAVMLWR
-32 AVDLHVLNKDFLQ
+32 AVDLHVMNKDFLQ

-50 RYMRTMPVAAHRGVI
+50 RYMRTLPVAAHRGVI
-65 TDRHGEPLA
+65 TDRYGAPLA

-89 MSARTSWNK
+89 ITARSSWGQLTK
-98 IINLLSLNADKVER
+98 LLSLKIEKVER
-112 LVLQRA
+112 LVLQRE
-118 KREFVYL
+118 KREFIYL
-125 KRHIRPELAEKV
+125 KRHIRPELAEQV
-137 AALNI
+137 AALNVA
-142 DGVYLQREYR
+142 GVYLQREYR

-167 TNVDDAG
+167 TDIDDVG
-174 QEGLELAYN
+174 QEGLELAYE

-191 RKMVIKDRLGRTI
+191 RQMVIKDRLGRTI
-204 KHVESI
+204 KHVESVR
-210 QAAEPGKDLMLSID
+210 AAQPGKDLALSID

-238 VLQYKA
+238 VVQYKA

-250 ILDTQTGE
+250 ILDVKTGE
-258 VLAMANQPSYNP
+258 VLAMVNQPSFNP
-270 NNRKKLSSYRLRN
+270 NNRKNLKSSHLRN

-294 TIKPFTIAAAL
+294 TIKPFTVAAAL
-305 ESGRYKANSIV
+305 ESGKFKPSSIV
-316 NTSPGYFRIG
+316 NTNPGFYRIG
-326 KYVVQDIKNY
+326 KYVVQDVRNY

-360 SAKNLTDLH
+360 TAKDLTSIH
-369 SRIGFG
+369 SHMGFG
-375 FSTGSGFPG
+375 FTSGSGFPG

-392 PTEKQ
+392 PAEKQ
-397 LVEKATLSYGY
+397 LVERATMSYGY

-417 ARSYAAIANNG
+417 ARAYAAIANDG

-434 FTRIEQVENETKV
+434 FTRVSQSKNEVRVFTA
-447 MSVKHAKQIRK
+447 KHAKQIRT
-458 MLEAVVSKDGTGN
+458 MLEAVISEEGTG
-471 KASVAGYRI
+471 KLAAVSGYRI

-509 ASNPRLAMVV
+509 ASDPQLAMVV
-519 TINEPVGDVYYGGKV
+519 TINEPKGNVYYGGRV
-534 AAPVFSKVMSGA
+534 SAPVFSKVMSGA

-552 SPDNISNK
+552 APDNVTNNK
-560 SAQLAGAPHITNI
+560 VQFANLVVGGNI
-573 TKGGTL
+573 

>member
-1 MSQQVHSPVSH
+1 MSNQVHSPVSH

-65 TDRHGEPLA
+65 TDRHGDPLA

-89 MSARTSWNK
+89 MTARSSWNQLIK
-98 IINLLSLNADKVER
+98 LLSLKTDKVER

-137 AALNI
+137 AALNVA
-142 DGVYLQREYR
+142 GVYLQREYH
-152 RYYPAGEVAAHVLGF
+152 RYYPTGEVAAHVLGF
-167 TNVDDAG
+167 TNIDDAG

-210 QAAEPGKDLMLSID
+210 QAAEPGKDLALSID

-238 VLQYKA
+238 VQQYKA

-250 ILDTQTGE
+250 ILDTKTGE
-258 VLAMANQPSYNP
+258 VLAMVNQPSYNP
-270 NNRKKLSSYRLRN
+270 NNRSKLKSSHLRN

-294 TIKPFTIAAAL
+294 TIKPFTVAAAL
-305 ESGRYKANSIV
+305 ESGKFKVNSVV

-326 KYVVQDIKNY
+326 KYVVQDVKNY

-347 SSNVGASKLALGI
+347 SSNVGASKLALAI
-360 SAKNLTDLH
+360 SAKNLTDVH
-369 SRIGFG
+369 SRVGFG
-375 FSTGSGFPG
+375 YSTGSGFPG
-384 EVGGILNM
+384 EVAGIINL

-397 LVEKATLSYGY
+397 LVERATLSYGY

-417 ARSYAAIANNG
+417 ARAYGAIANDG
-428 VMPAVS
+428 VMPATS
-434 FTRIEQVENETKV
+434 FIRVAQVENKERVLSK
-447 MSVKHAKQIRK
+447 KHSQQIRK
-458 MLEAVVSKDGTGN
+458 MLEGVVKKNGTGSR
-471 KASVAGYRI
+471 ASVSGYRI
-480 AGKTGTVK
+480 SGKTGTSK

-494 YSDDSYVAVFAGMAP
+494 YSDDSYVAVFAGIAP

-519 TINEPVGDVYYGGKV
+519 TINEPQGEVYYGGKV

-552 SPDNISNK
+552 APDNVTDKNV
-560 SAQLAGAPHITNI
+560 QLVAALPAPM
-573 TKGGTL
+573 GGKI

>member
-1 MSQQVHSPVSH
+1 MRKQVHSPVSH

-32 AVDLHVLNKDFLQ
+32 AVDLHVFNKEFLQ

-89 MSARTSWNK
+89 LTARTSWNK
-98 IINLLSLNADKVER
+98 LTRLLSLKTDKVER
-112 LVLQRA
+112 IVLQRK

-125 KRHIRPELAEKV
+125 KRHIRPDLAEQV

-167 TNVDDAG
+167 TNIDDVG

-183 DWLRGKSG
+183 DWLRGESC

-210 QAAEPGKDLMLSID
+210 QAAQPGKDLTLSID

-244 KSGSAV
+244 KSGSAI

-258 VLAMANQPSYNP
+258 VLAMVNQPSYNP
-270 NNRKKLSSYRLRN
+270 NNRSKLNSYRLRN

-294 TIKPFTIAAAL
+294 TIKPFTVAAAL
-305 ESGRYKANSIV
+305 ESGRFKPNSIV

-326 KYVVQDIKNY
+326 KYVVQDVKNY

-347 SSNVGASKLALGI
+347 SSNVGASKLALAI
-360 SAKNLTDLH
+360 SAKNLTDVH
-369 SRIGFG
+369 TRIGFG
-375 FSTGSGFPG
+375 FVTGSGFPG
-384 EVGGILNM
+384 EVGGIMNM

-397 LVEKATLSYGY
+397 LVERATLSYGY

-417 ARSYAAIANNG
+417 VRAYAAIANDG
-428 VMPAVS
+428 VMPHVS
-434 FTRIEQVENETKV
+434 FIKVDQAESKTRVL
-447 MSVKHAKQIRK
+447 SAKHAKQIRE
-458 MLEAVVSKDGTGN
+458 MLEVVVSKKGTGYR
-471 KASVAGYRI
+471 AAVSGYRI

-494 YSDDSYVAVFAGMAP
+494 YSDDRYVAVFAGMAP
-509 ASNPRLAMVV
+509 ASKPRLAMVV
-519 TINEPVGDVYYGGKV
+519 TINEPRGDVYYGGKI

-546 LRLMDI
+546 LRLLDI
-552 SPDNISNK
+552 APDNISNK
-560 SAQLAGAPHITNI
+560 SVHLADASTVKMGGAF
-573 TKGGTL
+573 

>member
-32 AVDLHVLNKDFLQ
+32 AVDLHVFNKEFLQ

-65 TDRHGEPLA
+65 TDRHGDPLA

-89 MSARTSWNK
+89 LTERKSWRK
-98 IINLLSLNADKVER
+98 LTKLLSLNTDKVER

-125 KRHIRPELAEKV
+125 KRHIRPELGEQV

-142 DGVYLQREYR
+142 AGVYLQREYR

-167 TNVDDAG
+167 TNIDDAG

-183 DWLRGKSG
+183 DWLRGESG

-210 QAAEPGKDLMLSID
+210 QAAQPGKDLVLSID

-244 KSGSAV
+244 KSGSAI
-250 ILDTQTGE
+250 ILDTKTGE
-258 VLAMANQPSYNP
+258 VLAMVNQPSYNP
-270 NNRKKLSSYRLRN
+270 NNRSKLKISHLRN

-294 TIKPFTIAAAL
+294 TIKPFTVAAAL
-305 ESGRYKANSIV
+305 ESGKFKPSSIV
-316 NTSPGYFRIG
+316 NTNPGYYRIG
-326 KYVVQDIKNY
+326 KYVVQDVKNY
-336 GRINLSTIMAK
+336 GWIDLSTILSK
-347 SSNVGASKLALGI
+347 SSNIGASKLALAI
-360 SAKNLTDLH
+360 SAKNLNDVH

-375 FSTGSGFPG
+375 FTTGSGFPG
-384 EVGGILNM
+384 EVGGIINM

-397 LVEKATLSYGY
+397 TVERATLSYGY

-417 ARSYAAIANNG
+417 VRSYAAIANNG

-434 FTRIEQVENETKV
+434 FIRVSEPANESKV
-447 MSVKHAKQIRK
+447 LSEKHAKQIRK
-458 MLEAVVSKDGTGN
+458 MLEGVVSKKGTGSR
-471 KASVAGYRI
+471 AAVAGYRI

-494 YSDDSYVAVFAGMAP
+494 YSDDRYVAVFAGMAP

-519 TINEPVGDVYYGGKV
+519 TINEPRGDVYYGGKI

-552 SPDNISNK
+552 APDNIKNK
-560 SAQLAGAPHITNI
+560 SVQLAKLAVGEKI
-573 TKGGTL
+573 

>member
-1 MSQQVHSPVSH
+1 MSNQVHSPVSH

-65 TDRHGEPLA
+65 TDRHGDPLA

-89 MSARTSWNK
+89 MTARSSWNQLIK
-98 IINLLSLNADKVER
+98 LLSLKTDKVER

-137 AALNI
+137 AALNVA
-142 DGVYLQREYR
+142 GVYLQREYH
-152 RYYPAGEVAAHVLGF
+152 RYYPTGEVAAHVLGF
-167 TNVDDAG
+167 TNIDDAG

-210 QAAEPGKDLMLSID
+210 QAAEPGKDLALSID

-238 VLQYKA
+238 VQQYKA

-250 ILDTQTGE
+250 ILDTKTGE
-258 VLAMANQPSYNP
+258 VLAMVNQPSYNP
-270 NNRKKLSSYRLRN
+270 NNRSKLKSSHLRN

-294 TIKPFTIAAAL
+294 TIKPFTVAAAL
-305 ESGRYKANSIV
+305 ESGKFNTNSVV
-316 NTSPGYFRIG
+316 NTSPGYYRIG
-326 KYVVQDIKNY
+326 KYVVQDVKNY
-336 GRINLSTIMAK
+336 GRINLSTILSK
-347 SSNVGASKLALGI
+347 SSNIGASKLALGI
-360 SAKNLTDLH
+360 SAKNLTDVH

-384 EVGGILNM
+384 EVGGIINL

-397 LVEKATLSYGY
+397 VVERATLAYGY

-417 ARSYAAIANNG
+417 ARAYAAIANDG
-428 VMPAVS
+428 IMPATS
-434 FTRIEQVENETKV
+434 FIRIDEVDREERVLSK
-447 MSVKHAKQIRK
+447 KYAKQIRE
-458 MLEAVVSKDGTGN
+458 MLEAVVSRKGTGSL
-471 KASVAGYRI
+471 ASVAGYRI
-480 AGKTGTVK
+480 SGKTGTVK

-494 YSDDSYVAVFAGMAP
+494 YTDDSYVALFAGMAP

-519 TINEPVGDVYYGGKV
+519 TINEPQGDVYYGGKV

-552 SPDNISNK
+552 APDNVTDKNV
-560 SAQLAGAPHITNI
+560 QLVAALPTA
-573 TKGGTL
+573 KGGKI

>member
-1 MSQQVHSPVSH
+1 MSNQVHSPVSH

-24 VAAVMLWR
+24 VAAIMLWR

-65 TDRHGEPLA
+65 TDRHGDPLA

-89 MSARTSWNK
+89 LTERSSWNQLIK
-98 IINLLSLNADKVER
+98 LLSLKTGKVER

-142 DGVYLQREYR
+142 AGVYLQREYH
-152 RYYPAGEVAAHVLGF
+152 RYYPTGEVAAHVLGF
-167 TNVDDAG
+167 TDIDDAG

-183 DWLRGKSG
+183 DWLRGKTG

-210 QAAEPGKDLMLSID
+210 RAAEPGKDLALSID

-238 VLQYKA
+238 VQQYKA

-250 ILDTQTGE
+250 ILDTKTGE
-258 VLAMANQPSYNP
+258 VLAMVNQPSYNP
-270 NNRKKLSSYRLRN
+270 NNRRKLKSSHLRN

-294 TIKPFTIAAAL
+294 TIKPFTVAAAL
-305 ESGRYKANSIV
+305 ESGKFKASSVV

-326 KYVVQDIKNY
+326 KYVVQDVRNY

-360 SAKNLTDLH
+360 SAKNLTDVH
-369 SRIGFG
+369 SRVGFG

-384 EVGGILNM
+384 EVGGIINL

-397 LVEKATLSYGY
+397 LVERATLAYGY

-417 ARSYAAIANNG
+417 ARAYAAIANDG
-428 VMPAVS
+428 MMPATS
-434 FTRIEQVENETKV
+434 FIRVDKVEHEERVLPK
-447 MSVKHAKQIRK
+447 KYAIQIRE
-458 MLEAVVSKDGTGN
+458 MLEAVVSNKGTGSL
-471 KASVAGYRI
+471 AAVSGYRI
-480 AGKTGTVK
+480 SGKTGTVK

-494 YSDDSYVAVFAGMAP
+494 YTDDSYVATFAGMAP

-519 TINEPVGDVYYGGKV
+519 TINEPQGTVYYGGRV

-552 SPDNISNK
+552 APDD
-560 SAQLAGAPHITNI
+560 ITNKNSQLVA
-573 TKGGTL
+573 TLRKSTGGRI

>member
-1 MSQQVHSPVSH
+1 MSQHVHRPVSH

-24 VAAVMLWR
+24 VVAVMLWR

-50 RYMRTMPVAAHRGVI
+50 RYMRTLPVAAHRGVI
-65 TDRHGEPLA
+65 TDRYGEPLA

-89 MSARTSWNK
+89 MTAKASWLQLTQ
-98 IINLLSLNADKVER
+98 LLSLDIEKIER
-112 LVLQRA
+112 LVLQREN
-118 KREFVYL
+118 REFVYL
-125 KRHIRPELAEKV
+125 KRHIRPELGKQV

-142 DGVYLQREYR
+142 AGVYLQREYR

-167 TNVDDAG
+167 TNIDDVG

-183 DWLRGKSG
+183 DWLRGESG

-210 QAAEPGKDLMLSID
+210 QVAQPGKDLTLSID
-224 RRLQYLT
+224 RRLQYLA
-231 YRELKRA
+231 YRELKHA

-250 ILDTQTGE
+250 ILDTKTGE
-258 VLAMANQPSYNP
+258 VLAMVNQPSYNP
-270 NNRKKLSSYRLRN
+270 NNRSNLKNAHLRN

-294 TIKPFTIAAAL
+294 TMKPFTVAAAL
-305 ESGRYKANSIV
+305 ESGKFKAGSIV
-316 NTSPGYFRIG
+316 DTRPGYFHIG
-326 KYVVQDIKNY
+326 KYVVQDHRNY
-336 GRINLSTIMAK
+336 GRINLATILSK
-347 SSNVGASKLALGI
+347 SSNVGASKLALAM
-360 SAKNLTDLH
+360 SAKNLTDMH
-369 SRIGFG
+369 SLFGFG

-384 EVGGILNM
+384 EVGGIITV

-397 LVEKATLSYGY
+397 LVERVTLSYGY
-408 GLSVTPLQL
+408 GLSVTALQL
-417 ARSYAAIANNG
+417 TRAYAAIANNG

-434 FTRIEQVENETKV
+434 FIRITEPANETRVLSAKY
-447 MSVKHAKQIRK
+447 AKQLRK
-458 MLEAVVSKDGTGN
+458 MLEGVVSKTGTGSR
-471 KASVAGYRI
+471 AAVSGYRI

-494 YSDDSYVAVFAGMAP
+494 YSDERYIATFVGMAP
-509 ASNPRLAMVV
+509 ASNPRLAMLV
-519 TINEPVGDVYYGGKV
+519 TINEPRGDVYYGGRV
-534 AAPVFSKVMSGA
+534 AAPVFAKVMSGA

-552 SPDNISNK
+552 APDDVTNESV
-560 SAQLAGAPHITNI
+560 QLARFSA
-573 TKGGTL
+573 GGKFL

>member
-1 MSQQVHSPVSH
+1 MSNQVHSPVSH
-12 FRLLVVVGIVFA
+12 FRLLVVVGIVLA
-24 VAAVMLWR
+24 VAAVLLWR

-65 TDRHGEPLA
+65 TDRHGDPLA

-89 MSARTSWNK
+89 LTARTSWGK
-98 IINLLSLNADKVER
+98 LTKLLSLKLDKVER
-112 LVLQRA
+112 LVLQRE

-125 KRHIRPELAEKV
+125 KRHIRPDLGEQVEK
-137 AALNI
+137 LNI
-142 DGVYLQREYR
+142 AGVYLQREYH

-167 TNVDDAG
+167 TNIDDAG

-183 DWLRGKSG
+183 DWLQGQSGK
-191 RKMVIKDRLGRTI
+191 KMVIKDRLGRTI

-210 QAAEPGKDLMLSID
+210 KAAQPGNDLVLSID

-238 VLQYKA
+238 VNQYKA

-250 ILDTQTGE
+250 ILDTKTGE
-258 VLAMANQPSYNP
+258 VLAMVNQPSYNP
-270 NNRKKLSSYRLRN
+270 NNRRKLKSSHLRN

-294 TIKPFTIAAAL
+294 TIKPFTVAAAL
-305 ESGRYKANSIV
+305 ESGKFKANSVI
-316 NTSPGYFRIG
+316 NTSPGYYRIG

-336 GRINLSTIMAK
+336 GRINLSTILSK
-347 SSNVGASKLALGI
+347 SSNIGASKLALGI
-360 SAKNLTDLH
+360 SAKNLTDVH

-384 EVGGILNM
+384 EVAGIINL

-397 LVEKATLSYGY
+397 LVERATLSYGY

-417 ARSYAAIANNG
+417 ARAYGAIANDG
-428 VMPAVS
+428 MMPATS
-434 FTRIEQVENETKV
+434 FIRVDEVEREERVLPKEY
-447 MSVKHAKQIRK
+447 AKQIRK
-458 MLEAVVSKDGTGN
+458 MLEAVVSKNGTGSR
-471 KASVAGYRI
+471 AAVAGYRI
-480 AGKTGTVK
+480 SGKTGTVK

-494 YSDDSYVAVFAGMAP
+494 YSDDSYVALFAGMAP

-519 TINEPVGDVYYGGKV
+519 TINEPQGDVYYGGKV

-552 SPDNISNK
+552 APDNVSDNTV
-560 SAQLAGAPHITNI
+560 QLAKL
-573 TKGGTL
+573 TKGGKI

>member
-1 MSQQVHSPVSH
+1 MSNQVHSPVSH

-32 AVDLHVLNKDFLQ
+32 AVDLHVMNKDFLQ

-65 TDRHGEPLA
+65 TDRYGDPLA

-89 MSARTSWNK
+89 MTARTSWNK
-98 IINLLSLNADKVER
+98 LTQLLSLKIEKIEH
-112 LVLQRA
+112 LVLQRE

-125 KRHIRPELAEKV
+125 KRHIRPELGEKV

-142 DGVYLQREYR
+142 AGVYLQREYR

-167 TNVDDAG
+167 TNIDDAG

-183 DWLRGKSG
+183 DWLRGESG
-191 RKMVIKDRLGRTI
+191 RKIVIKDRLGRTI

-210 QAAEPGKDLMLSID
+210 EAAQPGKDLTLSID

-258 VLAMANQPSYNP
+258 VLAMVNQPSYNP
-270 NNRKKLSSYRLRN
+270 NNRRKLKSSHLRN

-294 TIKPFTIAAAL
+294 TIKPFTVAAAL
-305 ESGRYKANSIV
+305 ESGKFKSNSII
-316 NTSPGYFRIG
+316 NTNPGYYRIG
-326 KYVVQDIKNY
+326 KYVVQDVRNY
-336 GRINLSTIMAK
+336 GWIDLSTILSK
-347 SSNVGASKLALGI
+347 SSNIGASKLALAI
-360 SAKNLTDLH
+360 SAKNLNDVH

-384 EVGGILNM
+384 EVGGIIKL
-392 PTEKQ
+392 PSEKQ
-397 LVEKATLSYGY
+397 LVERATLSYGY

-417 ARSYAAIANNG
+417 ARSYAAIANDG

-434 FTRIEQVENETKV
+434 FIRVNEAANETRV
-447 MSVKHAKQIRK
+447 LSIKHAKQIRE
-458 MLEAVVSKDGTGN
+458 MLESVVSKKGTGSR
-471 KASVAGYRI
+471 AAVSGYRI
-480 AGKTGTVK
+480 SGKTGTVK

-494 YSDDSYVAVFAGMAP
+494 YSDDRYVATFAGMAP
-509 ASNPRLAMVV
+509 TSNPRLAMVV
-519 TINEPVGDVYYGGKV
+519 IINEPRGEVYYGGKI

-552 SPDNISNK
+552 APDNVTNK
-560 SAQLAGAPHITNI
+560 TVQLATFAM
-573 TKGGTL
+573 GGKI